1 MRQMQDVH
9 LVDFVELN
17 LKSNDDFAAAF
28 DIVVSTNLLEYL
40 KQFLRSQPGDWPPQF
55 YSRQIIY
62 ETLQKYY
69 KHADASSTSQS
80 QPQSSS
86 ATAHSDHSYT
96 LSYHSGPEKENGTV
110 NSDQPAILSLMPCIG
125 PLHISL
131 NGQETLFDEFRDFF
145 EIIYTK
151 LFPKSKLAKNP
162 KPWRISL
169 ILEVVYGGWLLIRE
183 SVREKFIA
191 FKDIEYQTLLT
202 LLDN

>member
-9 LVDFVELN
+9 LVDFVELT
-17 LKSNDDFAAAF
+17 LKSKDDFDAAF
-28 DIVVSTNLLEYL
+28 DIVLSTNLLEYL
-40 KQFLRSQPGDWPPQF
+40 YLKHFLLLQPGDWPAQF

-69 KHADASSTSQS
+69 KHAEASSASQS

-131 NGQETLFDEFRDFF
+131 NGQETLFNEFRDFF
-145 EIIYTK
+145 EIIY
-151 LFPKSKLAKNP
+151 
-162 KPWRISL
+162 
-169 ILEVVYGGWLLIRE
+169 VH
-183 SVREKFIA
+183 
-191 FKDIEYQTLLT
+191 
-202 LLDN
+202 